1 MSKCANGRLEQVLER
16 EKLVPGTSSGISQ
29 LPNPQNQDS
38 REESIFKGNDIS
50 KSSKVQQDQHF
61 ERAKAD
67 SGPRS
72 EVSRRA
78 NSQDRNSRQTSIFKG
93 HGTST
98 SSKGVYETDQE
109 ESILPKHMVEQLE
122 MWASKYARAG
132 RNQESSKRLGGSTK
146 FYLF

>member
-1 MSKCANGRLEQVLER
+1 MQGERKGKSKRKSKCDKREGRGDHQR
-16 EKLVPGTSSGISQ
+16 EGSRGDQCRGKAAEIKRSGVSQ
-29 LPNPQNQDS
+29 RANPQNQNL
-38 REESIFKGNDIS
+38 RKESIFKGNDIS

-122 MWASKYARAG
+122 M
-132 RNQESSKRLGGSTK
+132 
-146 FYLF
+146 